1 MDIPSTVGHIQSLT
15 EDWAE
20 TGAIQGY
27 LILASHVFIYILRNV
42 HAEAT
47 SSSVIFGD
55 MRGAHAALATLYTT
69 CAFNP
74 LAYFCVI
81 ITRTLPSVPAHD
93 MNGLTVYI
101 ILLFEL
107 SIATVAYLCNDR
119 CPGFRLHGVV
129 PAQQIAMNERT
140 SGAAVAAAGLDSS
153 PRAPLRD

>member
-27 LILASHVFIYILRNV
+27 LILASHVFMYILRKV

-47 SSSVIFGD
+47 SASVIFGD
-55 MRGAHAALATLYTT
+55 MTDAHAALATLYMT
-69 CAFNP
+69 CAFNS
-74 LAYFCVI
+74 LAHFCVI
-81 ITRTLPSVPAHD
+81 VTRMLLSVPALD
-93 MNGLTVYI
+93 MNGLNVYI

-107 SIATVAYLCNDR
+107 SIATVAYVCNDR

-129 PAQQIAMNERT
+129 PAQQIAMNGRT
-140 SGAAVAAAGLDSS
+140 SGAAVAAAGLVSS
-153 PRAPLRD
+153 PKAP